1 MCILCQQTSPKRWF
15 GNRTMMS
22 FCDVTNSAHQIQM
35 TTLCRWMKPPP
46 MKSFCVRHWARRL
59 GNCRQTK
66 NTTRTN
72 LKNQTR
78 VCAFLIKYVYLYNFI
93 RFNDMAVIKIRTLHK
108 WFLLTKSTSTGFST
122 GYKKGCSKFIVGLLR
137 KNSVTRRGSGLTKR
151 SNFNII

>member
-1 MCILCQQTSPKRWF
+1 MSTNFAKTLVWKQDYDVILWRHKQ
-15 GNRTMMS
+15 RTPN
-22 FCDVTNSAHQIQM
+22 TNDYPM
-35 TTLCRWMKPPP
+35 PLNETPP

-72 LKNQTR
+72 LKNPTR